1 MSGFPSRSTS
11 FSNDWQQRAR
21 AAAVRQNRQSPA
33 PGRGRWAGTR
43 GTHRDLGDPQ
53 AVAVQIVHSSLRAPS
68 QIAPC
73 AAGAVG
79 QQKWRAGINAQ
90 PRRSAHSPT
99 ADPSTA
105 SSAMC
110 LKCTVGCCNSVISL
124 TQRPSEAFT
133 RETRTHGR
141 AIRSSAPR
149 AHYQN
154 ITGRFGHALVWNATK
169 YGTRIVA
176 TRMARDTMNA
186 HEHLSAMCL
195 VVCGASYTMTG
206 IATALSAAAPTALC
220 DGLVTTSHFSARGK
234 SKE

>member
-1 MSGFPSRSTS
+1 
-11 FSNDWQQRAR
+11 
-21 AAAVRQNRQSPA
+21 
-33 PGRGRWAGTR
+33 
-43 GTHRDLGDPQ
+43 
-53 AVAVQIVHSSLRAPS
+53 
-68 QIAPC
+68 
-73 AAGAVG
+73 
-79 QQKWRAGINAQ
+79 
-90 PRRSAHSPT
+90 
-99 ADPSTA
+99 
-105 SSAMC
+105 MC

-141 AIRSSAPR
+141 AIRSGAPR

-154 ITGRFGHALVWNATK
+154 ITGRLGHALVWNATK

-206 IATALSAAAPTALC
+206 IATALSAAAPTSLC
-220 DGLVTTSHFSARGK
+220 DGLVTPSHFSARGK
-234 SKE
+234 SPTASLRDLKNRSKAVMRCGHAYEWRVRGVQLYGSGGCAFAVLGPARRLRRGGPPGQRAAGGFLTTEPARRSNFSESQRAAVARRGPPRRAAV

>member
-79 QQKWRAGINAQ
+79 QQKWRAGILAQ
-90 PRRSAHSPT
+90 PRRAAHSPT

-141 AIRSSAPR
+141 AIRSGAPR
-149 AHYQN
+149 ALSEYHGAIGARTRVERDEVRDQN
-154 ITGRFGHALVWNATK
+154 RRDQDGQGHDERARASLSDVSSRMRRLVHDDRHCHRA
-169 YGTRIVA
+169 ISS
-176 TRMARDTMNA
+176 A
-186 HEHLSAMCL
+186 HS
-195 VVCGASYTMTG
+195 
-206 IATALSAAAPTALC
+206 LC
-220 DGLVTTSHFSARGK
+220 DGLVATSHFSARGK
-234 SKE
+234 SKT